1 MIFNK
6 ILEDITLQHKRFAML
21 KMVALH
27 HIPTTFVY
35 EIIMF

>member
-6 ILEDITLQHKRFAML
+6 ILEDITLQRERFAML

-27 HIPTTFVY
+27 HTPTISVY